1 LQVEFRKLPVF
12 SDVDDSDADPH
23 FTPILM
29 TLLIEQRY
37 SLIGQLILLIVEIVH
52 LRVQLVQVQNE
63 VPLLQEKKKGKKKRQ
78 QQPKNWKNKK
88 IKLLKNSG

>member
-37 SLIGQLILLIVEIVH
+37 SLIRQLILLIVEIVH

-63 VPLLQEKKKGKKKRQ
+63 VPLLQEKKKGKKKDNNNLRTGR
-78 QQPKNWKNKK
+78 
-88 IKLLKNSG
+88 IKR

>member
-63 VPLLQEKKKGKKKRQ
+63 VPLLQEKKKGKKKK

-88 IKLLKNSG
+88 IKLLRNSG